1 MTTTLTTDILQ
12 LMASKICHDLISP
25 IGAINNGIEF
35 MEDMGPDA
43 FEDATSL
50 IGHSAAQASG
60 KLQAYRIAYGA
71 GGADGHIKP
80 EDVKKAIDGMLQGDG
95 KITQD
100 WDAKA
105 PMGVADNGIERLP
118 AFSKMLIC
126 TILLMLD
133 TLPKG
138 GVIRVKAQG
147 STTTVSAEGENA
159 AFREGIVEA
168 LQLALDND
176 ALQPKH
182 AHAVLTGLLGQTYAY
197 SFTADQEEGGV
208 TNLSFSY
215 NG

>member
-1 MTTTLTTDILQ
+1 MSKTSLTPDVLQ

-80 EDVKKAIDGMLQGDG
+80 EDVKNAIDGMLVGDG

-105 PMGVADNGIERLP
+105 PMGVADNGVERLP

-126 TILLMLD
+126 SILLVLD

-138 GVIRVKAQG
+138 GIINVQADG
-147 STTTVSAEGENA
+147 STTTITATGENA
-159 AFREGIVEA
+159 AFREGIVEG
-168 LQLALDND
+168 LTLSLGND
-176 ALQPKH
+176 ALEPKH
-182 AHAVLTGLLGQTYAY
+182 AHAILTGLLADHFSY
-197 SFTADQEEGGV
+197 SFSTSASDGSASLAFTYQG
-208 TNLSFSY
+208 
-215 NG
+215 

>member
-1 MTTTLTTDILQ
+1 MTTTTLTPDILQ

-71 GGADGHIKP
+71 GGADGHITP
-80 EDVKKAIDGMLQGDG
+80 EEVKKSIDGMLAGDG
-95 KITQD
+95 KITQN
-100 WDAKA
+100 WDEKA
-105 PMGVADNGIERLP
+105 PMGVADNGVERLP
-118 AFSKMLIC
+118 AFCKMLIC

-138 GVIRVKAQG
+138 GTLSVDANG
-147 STTTVSAEGENA
+147 SATTVRTAGENA

-168 LQLALDND
+168 LTLSLDNAD
-176 ALQPKH
+176 LEPKH
-182 AHAVLTGLLGQTYAY
+182 AHAVLTGLLASHYGYRFETGSDGQPPQLTFTY
-197 SFTADQEEGGV
+197 QG
-208 TNLSFSY
+208 
-215 NG
+215 